1 MVFSHPRG
9 SGSSHDSAP
18 AFPYFRRRRH
28 NRRDSCRCLLYTC
41 CCAHSRNFYYY
52 LLLLCQEKNVKGMSL
67 PKFYYIISI
76 YHEAKLIFHDTI
88 QIHVRNV
95 SVWSNCGLDRNKSMN
110 DNLDKYSLIKN
121 KSFTCSILHF
131 HFHIKDKQVH
141 YLFIDK
147 QNNYTSMASSSYII
161 SVSWTGICV
170 RIDAV
175 LIWNLVERHIFL

>member
-1 MVFSHPRG
+1 
-9 SGSSHDSAP
+9 
-18 AFPYFRRRRH
+18 
-28 NRRDSCRCLLYTC
+28 
-41 CCAHSRNFYYY
+41 
-52 LLLLCQEKNVKGMSL
+52 
-67 PKFYYIISI
+67 
-76 YHEAKLIFHDTI
+76 
-88 QIHVRNV
+88 
-95 SVWSNCGLDRNKSMN
+95 MN

-121 KSFTCSILHF
+121 MSFTCSILHF
-131 HFHIKDKQVH
+131 HFYIKDKQVH